1 MAWKVFDLI
10 IDGTV
15 NLKNKIL
22 SVDENNKVKIDDEFL
37 VSAKTDI
44 DEGYFLVK
52 GQDGYEQSKTQP
64 VLRDSIYKKIYIDST
79 NGDDTN
85 SGNYGE
91 PLKTFEAALDTI
103 QNIGIVDTVYIVL
116 ADGDYVVT
124 TNRWYYISNSF
135 SIYGAGKETTTLTF
149 DFTSGDVG
157 IGFGLQGVGKLYV
170 KNITIDIINNES
182 LTSYESCFFGI
193 FNFVRFYGV
202 NFETKIHRP
211 LINTFTDCSIM
222 FDSSTTIDNTVETIV
237 NNANNEIVTITI
249 NDSATITKHNEPI
262 DFISNPIF
270 NTDGVCT
277 NLIVNNIELDGG
289 VCQRVDKKFVTD
301 TFYTHFG
308 FGGTAGRPASPIT
321 PFMYYDT
328 DLEKPM
334 WWSGDKWLDAN
345 TEDVEIVITVGE
357 TVPTLQD
364 AINMTFGHGGQWYK
378 ILLPDGSHTADFTG
392 NFNVDARIKMY
403 GISRDKTKVSV
414 ELSGSS
420 SSQWI
425 YFVDDIDFRDI
436 TLNSNSGNPMFLSF
450 IGGDAHILNSD
461 IGNTALIP
469 QARCYLEIKGCN
481 TVSGA
486 FNEIWAYENS
496 YVEINTCELFRTHVY
511 GYSFV
516 NIFLRSSKLGGEDS
530 SNMFNG
536 PVITIRENA
545 FLIRTNFTLQNADSG
560 IALYSGATLK
570 NAAAINM
577 INVTNKFNI
586 EPDVFYSDG
595 TYIALGETPIVF
607 DGHSGA
613 TASRPTSPRNGLQY
627 FDEDIG
633 KPIWYQDGD
642 WKDAAGNIV

>member
-10 IDGTV
+10 VDNVIKIKNKVISIDQND
-15 NLKNKIL
+15 NLKLDDKFIPL
-22 SVDENNKVKIDDEFL
+22 SDTEVE
-37 VSAKTDI
+37 
-44 DEGYFLVK
+44 EGYFLVK
-52 GQDGYEQSKTQP
+52 GQDGFTQSKTPP
-64 VLRDSIYKKIYIDST
+64 VLRDNIYKKIYVDAA

-85 SGNYGE
+85 TGNYGE
-91 PLKTFEAALDTI
+91 PLKTFEAALDVL
-103 QNIGIVDTVYIVL
+103 QEIGILDTVYIML
-116 ADGDYVVT
+116 SDGDYSVT

-135 SIYGAGKETTTLTF
+135 SIYGNGKSTTRLTF
-149 DFTSGDVG
+149 DFSGGDVG

-170 KNITIDIINNES
+170 KNLTIDVVDNES
-182 LTSYESCFFGI
+182 LTAYESCFFGI

-202 NFETKIHRP
+202 DFETKEHRP

-222 FDSSTTIDNTVETIV
+222 FDSSTTISNDLGPIA
-237 NNANNEIVTITI
+237 NNANNEVITVTI
-249 NDSATITKHNEPI
+249 NDSASISKHLAPI
-262 DFISNPIF
+262 DIISNPIF
-270 NTDGVCT
+270 NSDSVCT
-277 NLIVNNIELDGG
+277 NLILNNIELDNG
-289 VCQRVDKKFVTD
+289 VCQRIDKKFVTD

-308 FGGTAGRPASPIT
+308 FGDTSERPASPVT

-364 AINMTFGHGGQWYK
+364 AIDMTLGHGGQWYK
-378 ILLPDGSHTADFTG
+378 ILLPDGNHTAVFAD

-403 GISRDKTKVSV
+403 GISKDKTKVNV

-425 YFVDDIDFRDI
+425 YFVDDVDFRDI
-436 TLNSNSGNPMFLSF
+436 TLNSTSGNPMFLSF

-461 IGNTALIP
+461 IGNAALIP
-469 QARCYLEIKGCN
+469 QSRCYLEIKECN
-481 TVSGA
+481 TVNGA
-486 FNEIWAYENS
+486 FNEVWAYENS

-530 SNMFNG
+530 DNMFSG

-545 FLIRTNFTLQNADSG
+545 FLIRTNFTLQNADKG

-570 NAAAINM
+570 NAAAIDMVN
-577 INVTNKFNI
+577 ITNRFNI
-586 EPDVFYSDG
+586 EPDVFYGDG

-607 DGHSGA
+607 DGHSGP
-613 TASRPTSPRNGLQY
+613 TSSRPGNPKNGLQY